1 MQRNI
6 MKKILMTLL
15 LSQSI
20 FLIVPE
26 AIAQTKIA
34 FSASKMSQ
42 VQVPELNFKEVMRT
56 FYSGQ
61 MSRAFLDD
69 EDLEKMPH
77 VALGQPDKE
86 GYSTVAIMHPIMSY
100 KNNASEN
107 RYLIMI
113 EKIQVG
119 DGSVVTCHACA
130 GTADLYSFKKLPNGQ
145 FQLVSRSAKDADFS
159 GSWGRVGLDL
169 EEISKNIQPLGKNL
183 VGSVFQNGYTSTG
196 TTETWWETLHL
207 SENDYIQA
215 FGVADA
221 GADNSGSYDEDSPL
235 SYSYEGELQVIKND
249 AEFFPIKVT
258 YSGEKPSDDYEK
270 INKVNYSK
278 TFNFNSLKKEY
289 K

>member
-1 MQRNI
+1 

-20 FLIVPE
+20 FFITPE
-26 AIAQTKIA
+26 VAAQPKVL
-34 FSASKMSQ
+34 FSPSKMSQ
-42 VQVPELNFKEVMRT
+42 VQIPELNFKEVMRT

-77 VALGQPDKE
+77 IALGQADKE
-86 GYSTVAIMHPIMSY
+86 GFSTVALMHPVMSY
-100 KNNASEN
+100 QNNLEEN
-107 RYLIMI
+107 RYLVVI

-119 DGSVVTCHACA
+119 SGGYVVTCHVCT

-221 GADNSGSYDEDSPL
+221 GSDNSGNYEEGSPL

>member
-1 MQRNI
+1 
-6 MKKILMTLL
+6 MKKILMALL

-20 FLIVPE
+20 FFIAPE
-26 AIAQTKIA
+26 VVAQPKVL

-69 EDLEKMPH
+69 DDLEKIPH
-77 VALGQPDKE
+77 IALGQADKD
-86 GYSTVAIMHPIMSY
+86 GYSTVALMHPVMSY
-100 KNNASEN
+100 QNNLEEN
-107 RYLIMI
+107 RYLVVI

-119 DGSVVTCHACA
+119 SGGYVVTCHVCT

>member
-1 MQRNI
+1 

-20 FLIVPE
+20 FFIAPE
-26 AIAQTKIA
+26 VVAQPKVL

-69 EDLEKMPH
+69 DDLEKIPH
-77 VALGQPDKE
+77 IALGQADKD
-86 GYSTVAIMHPIMSY
+86 GYSTVALMHPVMSY
-100 KNNASEN
+100 QNNLEEN
-107 RYLIMI
+107 RYLVVI

-119 DGSVVTCHACA
+119 SGGYVVTCHVCT

-159 GSWGRVGLDL
+159 VSWGRVGLDL

>member
-1 MQRNI
+1 
-6 MKKILMTLL
+6 MKKILVTLL
-15 LSQSI
+15 LSQSL
-20 FLIVPE
+20 FLIAPE
-26 AIAQTKIA
+26 TVAQTKIP
-34 FSASKMSQ
+34 FSASKMAQ
-42 VQVPELNFKEVMRT
+42 VQVPELSFKQVMRT

-61 MSRAFLDD
+61 MNRAFLND

-77 VALGQPDKE
+77 IALGQADKDGE
-86 GYSTVAIMHPIMSY
+86 STVALMHPMMSY
-100 KNNASEN
+100 KNNLDES
-107 RYLIMI
+107 RYLVLI
-113 EKIQVG
+113 EKIKVG
-119 DGSVVTCHACA
+119 SGGSVVSCHACA
-130 GTADLYSFKKLPNGQ
+130 GTADLYSFKELPNGQ

-183 VGSVFQNGYTSTG
+183 VGSIFQNGYTSTG

-215 FGVADA
+215 YGIADA

-235 SYSYEGELQVIKND
+235 YYSYEGKYQVIKNG
-249 AEFFPIKVT
+249 AEFFPIKIT

-270 INKVNYSK
+270 INKVNFSK
-278 TFNFNSLKKEY
+278 TVHFDQFKKEY

>member
-1 MQRNI
+1 

-20 FLIVPE
+20 FFIAPE
-26 AIAQTKIA
+26 VVAQPKVL

-69 EDLEKMPH
+69 DDLEKIPH
-77 VALGQPDKE
+77 IALGQADKD
-86 GYSTVAIMHPIMSY
+86 GYSTVALMHPVMSY
-100 KNNASEN
+100 QNNLEEN
-107 RYLIMI
+107 RYLVVI

-119 DGSVVTCHACA
+119 SGGYVVTCHVCT

-221 GADNSGSYDEDSPL
+221 GSNNLGSYDEDSPL
-235 SYSYEGELQVIKND
+235 SYSYDGELQVINND
-249 AEFFPIKVT
+249 ADFFPIKVT
-258 YSGEKPSDDYEK
+258 YRGEKPSDDYEK

>member
-1 MQRNI
+1 

-20 FLIVPE
+20 FFIAPE
-26 AIAQTKIA
+26 VVAQPKVL

-69 EDLEKMPH
+69 DDLEKIPH
-77 VALGQPDKE
+77 IALGQADKD
-86 GYSTVAIMHPIMSY
+86 GYSTVALMHPVMSY
-100 KNNASEN
+100 QNNLEEN
-107 RYLIMI
+107 RYLVVI

-119 DGSVVTCHACA
+119 SGGYVVTCHVCT

-270 INKVNYSK
+270 INKVNCSK

>member
-1 MQRNI
+1 

-20 FLIVPE
+20 FFIAPE
-26 AIAQTKIA
+26 VVAQPKVL

-69 EDLEKMPH
+69 NKIKKIPH
-77 VALGQPDKE
+77 IALGQADKD
-86 GYSTVAIMHPIMSY
+86 GYSTVALMHPVMSY
-100 KNNASEN
+100 QNNLEEN
-107 RYLIMI
+107 RYLVVI

-119 DGSVVTCHACA
+119 SGGYVVTCHVCT

>member
-1 MQRNI
+1 

-20 FLIVPE
+20 FFIAPE
-26 AIAQTKIA
+26 VVAQPKVL

-61 MSRAFLDD
+61 MNRAFLDD
-69 EDLEKMPH
+69 DDLEKIPH
-77 VALGQPDKE
+77 IALGQADKD
-86 GYSTVAIMHPIMSY
+86 GYSTVALMHPVMSY
-100 KNNASEN
+100 QNNLEEN
-107 RYLIMI
+107 RYLVVI

-119 DGSVVTCHACA
+119 SGGYVVTCHVCT

-183 VGSVFQNGYTSTG
+183 VGS
-196 TTETWWETLHL
+196 
-207 SENDYIQA
+207 
-215 FGVADA
+215 
-221 GADNSGSYDEDSPL
+221 EDSPL

>member
-1 MQRNI
+1 

-20 FLIVPE
+20 FFIAPE
-26 AIAQTKIA
+26 VVAQPKVL

-69 EDLEKMPH
+69 DDLEKIPH
-77 VALGQPDKE
+77 IALGQADKD
-86 GYSTVAIMHPIMSY
+86 GYSTVALMHPVMSY
-100 KNNASEN
+100 QNNLEEN
-107 RYLIMI
+107 RYLVVI

-119 DGSVVTCHACA
+119 SGGYVVTCHVCT

-196 TTETWWETLHL
+196 TTELWWEALHL
-207 SENDYIQA
+207 PENDFINSY
-215 FGVADA
+215 GVADA

>member
-1 MQRNI
+1 

-20 FLIVPE
+20 FFIAPE
-26 AIAQTKIA
+26 VVAQPKVL

-69 EDLEKMPH
+69 DDLEKIPH
-77 VALGQPDKE
+77 IALGQADKD
-86 GYSTVAIMHPIMSY
+86 GYSTVALMHPVMSY
-100 KNNASEN
+100 QNNLEEN
-107 RYLIMI
+107 RYLVVI

-119 DGSVVTCHACA
+119 SGGYVVTCHVCT

-145 FQLVSRSAKDADFS
+145 FQLVSRSAKDTDFS
-159 GSWGRVGLDL
+159 GSWGRVGLDV